1 LTKPEAHDYTTEMMA
16 FLTHM
21 CTTPASY
28 REISIAFN
36 AKFGTNVSRSAIL
49 GKCNR
54 MGLTPTKTTSK
65 AGGRAH
71 NRPKVRS
78 DRRANAVQM
87 NRKKP
92 TFTFGSLTPKQ
103 SSPPPARQK
112 DERLLRDEGDRGDA
126 LGRTKAVNVNEMF
139 DASVETAKSFLE
151 LRRGECRWPA
161 SSDAT
166 MACGGTA
173 TIGSYC
179 TKHAQIAFRTMPTR
193 SRNNRVLAG
202 GGLLDTRN
210 DNDASLAR
218 HDDQGAEAT
227 LALPKFLDRDVP
239 SIDPGEQS
247 ETAEDV
253 DEG

>member
-1 LTKPEAHDYTTEMMA
+1 
-16 FLTHM
+16 
-21 CTTPASY
+21 
-28 REISIAFN
+28 
-36 AKFGTNVSRSAIL
+36 
-49 GKCNR
+49 

-78 DRRANAVQM
+78 DRRANAMQM

-92 TFTFGSLTPKQ
+92 TFTFGSLTPSKAG
-103 SSPPPARQK
+103 PPPARQR

-179 TKHAQIAFRTMPTR
+179 TTHAQIAYRTMPTR

-210 DNDASLAR
+210 ENDAELTRYAE
-218 HDDQGAEAT
+218 QGVEAP
-227 LALPKFLDRDVP
+227 LALPKFLALDAP
-239 SIDPGEQS
+239 SIDPGEQPKA
-247 ETAEDV
+247 AEDV
-253 DEG
+253 DER